1 MPAIQEAVSARVLGP
16 EQAASTTSGAGSVY
30 EGKTIADMPRLHP
43 PAGAVERAMPAK
55 TTRAKPPTIPH
66 KTR

>member
-1 MPAIQEAVSARVLGP
+1 MPAIQAAVSARVLGH
-16 EQAASTTSGAGSVY
+16 EQTASTTNDAGRAP
-30 EGKTIADMPRLHP
+30 EGKYHRGQAPPP

>member
-1 MPAIQEAVSARVLGP
+1 MPAKQEGVSAMVLGH
-16 EQAASTTSGAGSVY
+16 EQPAAMTNSAGKAP